1 MELSRFLLLS
11 AMIVTMWLSI
21 DVVQAQV
28 ILSGGYTESFLS
40 ESAADDASGFI
51 LLVQKPIELIESG
64 KLEFAPKVGLS
75 VLNSRADEQFSP
87 SLSTTLHLAPM
98 FGYHIVNAQK
108 LSIIPFAGPF
118 TSWVNWLKGG
128 DAFAR
133 ESSYVS
139 EFRFGFEAGV
149 AVDWAVSDKVKVR
162 LIPYSVQFGNESFR
176 QGNLTLGFEL

>member
-1 MELSRFLLLS
+1 MELTRGLQFVAVLVIMCLS
-11 AMIVTMWLSI
+11 VAIAH
-21 DVVQAQV
+21 AQV
-28 ILSGGYTESFLS
+28 ILSGGYTETFLS
-40 ESAADDASGFI
+40 ESAVDDASGFI
-51 LLVQKPIELIESG
+51 MLVQKPIELSESG
-64 KLEFAPKVGLS
+64 RLEFAPKVGLS

-87 SLSTTLHLAPM
+87 SLSTTLHFAPM

-118 TSWVNWLKGG
+118 GSWVNWLKGG
-128 DAFAR
+128 DALAR

-139 EFRFGFEAGV
+139 EFRFGIEAGV